1 MPKMSSQVDDDYNEE
16 GENMEIY
23 QETKV
28 VDVETI
34 VELAPTPKK
43 K

>member
-1 MPKMSSQVDDDYNEE
+1 MPKMSSQVDDEYNEE
-16 GENMEIY
+16 GENMDTYE
-23 QETKV
+23 ETKV